1 MATVSGGFVK
11 KKEKNNFEH
20 ESSRKRAESV
30 RGHDSFLHREIM
42 LGPHEL
48 LVRTTRG
55 HFWEITVSQ

>member
-1 MATVSGGFVK
+1 M
-11 KKEKNNFEH
+11 
-20 ESSRKRAESV
+20 
-30 RGHDSFLHREIM
+30 RGHDSFLDREIM